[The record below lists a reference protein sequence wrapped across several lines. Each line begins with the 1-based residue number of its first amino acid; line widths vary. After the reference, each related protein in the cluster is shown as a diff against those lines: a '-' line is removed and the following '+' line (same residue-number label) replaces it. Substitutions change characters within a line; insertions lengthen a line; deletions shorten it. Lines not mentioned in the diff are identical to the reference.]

1 MRQISSASTSLVEN
15 SNWIFPWA
23 LVGSMEQTTRT
34 SSTGGALTSLP
45 PLVDSG
51 KGVEEITLT
60 WNKDSFI
67 TQDRN
72 EHFEGGTHEATFSRG
87 HSSLTWGTI
96 FKNWVPNER
105 YGYYL
110 STDTLWVVAGQ
121 MVWSQQPCNVSHF
134 SENFKIAEKLAFFM
148 TTETLIFAHF
158 FFKML
163 SLRDEARYWLQTN
176 FIWSQIS

>member
-1 MRQISSASTSLVEN
+1 MCTHTHYSVMQFSVGHSIKITIAITAMDNSFILYKDKDYELSS
-15 SNWIFPWA
+15 
-23 LVGSMEQTTRT
+23 
-34 SSTGGALTSLP
+34 
-45 PLVDSG
+45 VDKECQG
-51 KGVEEITLT
+51 
-60 WNKDSFI
+60 KDSFI

-134 SENFKIAEKLAFFM
+134 SENFKIAEKFAFLWPQKPWFLH
-148 TTETLIFAHF
+148 TFFQNALI
-158 FFKML
+158 
-163 SLRDEARYWLQTN
+163 
-176 FIWSQIS
+176 